1 VPELPAEAA
10 LTPGPKVAAQCDV
23 LVIGAGPAGCAAA
36 ISLARLGCHVRVL
49 ERGRHPRFHIGE
61 SLLPMSMPLLE
72 ELGVLE
78 AVEQL
83 GVIKRGADF
92 PTGAPGGYQVFRFD
106 RCLHPTWTH
115 AVQVPRAG
123 FDSLLCSA
131 ARSAGAEVIEGIEA
145 TAVRFAGAKAGA
157 GEGGE
162 AAPVV
167 VEALDAAGLA
177 QRHAARYLLDCSGR
191 DTLLGNQLRLKRR
204 NRRHQSAALYA
215 HYEGVTRRDG
225 EDAGNISI
233 YRLADGW
240 AWLIPL
246 PEGRTSLGIVCGPAT
261 LRERRDDAEAF
272 LRRQCASVPGLAER
286 MAGAR
291 LAGNLQATG
300 NYSYDCRRY
309 AGPAWVT
316 AGDASAFLDPIFSS
330 GVHMALVTGIDAAQ
344 LAYEVL
350 TQPGREAQLQREYEA
365 RHRAALR
372 RVSWFILRFNA
383 PVMRQLWANPRN
395 DWQLEQAIISM
406 LAGDLHRDGGIH
418 WRLRLF
424 KLIYYIAC
432 LGRLPDALAGR
443 WQRWRRSREQF
454 AGDPASPGP
463 A

>member
-1 VPELPAEAA
+1 
-10 LTPGPKVAAQCDV
+10 
-23 LVIGAGPAGCAAA
+23 
-36 ISLARLGCHVRVL
+36 VL
-49 ERGRHPRFHIGE
+49 EKGRHPRFHIGE
-61 SLLPMSMPLLE
+61 SLLPMSMPLLQQ
-72 ELGVLE
+72 LGVLE

-115 AVQVPRAG
+115 AVHVPRAG
-123 FDSLLCSA
+123 FDELLCAA
-131 ARSAGAEVIEGIEA
+131 ARSAGAEVLEGVEA
-145 TAVRFAGAKAGA
+145 RAVRF
-157 GEGGE
+157 GGDP
-162 AAPVV
+162 APVV
-167 VEALDAAGLA
+167 VEALDAAG
-177 QRHAARYLLDCSGR
+177 QPMRHAARYLLDCSGR

-215 HYEGVTRRDG
+215 HYEGVTRREG

-246 PEGRTSLGIVCGPAT
+246 PAGLTSIGIVCGPDT
-261 LRERRDDAEAF
+261 LRERRGDGEAF

-291 LAGNLQATG
+291 LAGHLQATG

-309 AGPAWVT
+309 AGPGWVT

-330 GVHMALVTGIDAAQ
+330 GVHMALVTGIEAAH
-344 LAYEVL
+344 LAYTVL
-350 TQPGREAQLQREYEA
+350 TQPAREAPLQRGYEA

-383 PVMRQLWANPRN
+383 PVMRNLWANPRD
-395 DWQLEQAIISM
+395 DWQLEQAIVSM

-424 KLIYYIAC
+424 KVIYFIAC
-432 LGRLPDALAGR
+432 LGHLPDALAGR
-443 WQRWRRSREQF
+443 WQRWRRSRQEI

>member
-1 VPELPAEAA
+1 MPELPADAA
-10 LTPGPKVAAQCDV
+10 ATPGPRVARQCDV

-36 ISLARLGCHVRVL
+36 LTLARSGRRVL
-49 ERGRHPRFHIGE
+49 VLEKDRHPRFHIGE
-61 SLLPMSMPLLE
+61 SLLPMSMPLLQQ
-72 ELGVLE
+72 LGVLE

-106 RCLHPTWTH
+106 RCLHPTWTYS
-115 AVQVPRAG
+115 VQVPRAG
-123 FDSLLCSA
+123 FDALLCAA
-131 ARSAGAEVIEGIEA
+131 ARDAGAQVLEGVEA
-145 TAVRFAGAKAGA
+145 RTVRFGGDGGNDGAR
-157 GEGGE
+157 
-162 AAPVV
+162 VV
-167 VEALDAAGLA
+167 VDALDAAGQA
-177 QRHAARYLLDCSGR
+177 MRCTARYLLDCSGR

-215 HYEGVTRRDG
+215 HYEGVTRREG

-246 PEGRTSLGIVCGPAT
+246 PEGRTSIGLVCGPNT
-261 LRERRDDAEAF
+261 LRARRGDAEAF
-272 LRRQCASVPGLAER
+272 LRRQCAGVPGLAER

-291 LAGNLQATG
+291 LAGHLQATG
-300 NYSYDCRRY
+300 NYSYDSRRY
-309 AGPAWVT
+309 AGPGWVM

-330 GVHMALVTGIDAAQ
+330 GVHMALVTGIEAAQ
-344 LAYEVL
+344 LAHAVL
-350 TQPGREAQLQREYEA
+350 AEPAREARLQRDYEA
-365 RHRAALR
+365 RHRAALG

-383 PVMRQLWANPRN
+383 PVMRQLWAHPRN

-424 KLIYYIAC
+424 KLIYFIAC
-432 LGRLPDALAGR
+432 LGHLPDALAGR
-443 WQRWRRSREQF
+443 WQRWRRSREVF